1 MKIFLTGADGFI
13 GSHLAESLVKKGEE
27 VKALVQYNS
36 FNSWGWIDSFE
47 NELKKNI
54 DIFEGDIRD
63 SFSMKK
69 AMKGCDVVIH
79 LAALISIPYSYISPK
94 SYFDTNVNGTLNIL
108 EACLENDVN
117 RVLVTSTS
125 EVYGTAKFVPIDENH
140 PLQGQSPYSASKIAS
155 DQLAFSYFSSF
166 NLPITIVRPFNTFGP
181 RQSSRAI
188 IPTIITQIASG
199 KKELSLG
206 SLTPTRDFNYVK
218 DLVNGYEIIMKSNSG
233 HGEIINIGSG
243 YEISILDLVNLI
255 AELMNVK
262 ITITEQKDRIRP
274 DKSEVFRLLADNKK
288 VLSLYNWKPKI
299 LGKKGL
305 INGLNKTI
313 DWFTNKNNLSNY
325 KSNRYNI

>member
-125 EVYGTAKFVPIDENH
+125 EVYGTA
-140 PLQGQSPYSASKIAS
+140 
-155 DQLAFSYFSSF
+155 
-166 NLPITIVRPFNTFGP
+166 NLF
-181 RQSSRAI
+181 Q
-188 IPTIITQIASG
+188 
-199 KKELSLG
+199 
-206 SLTPTRDFNYVK
+206 
-218 DLVNGYEIIMKSNSG
+218 
-233 HGEIINIGSG
+233 
-243 YEISILDLVNLI
+243 
-255 AELMNVK
+255 
-262 ITITEQKDRIRP
+262 
-274 DKSEVFRLLADNKK
+274 
-288 VLSLYNWKPKI
+288 
-299 LGKKGL
+299 
-305 INGLNKTI
+305 
-313 DWFTNKNNLSNY
+313 
-325 KSNRYNI
+325 

>member
-13 GSHLAESLVKKGEE
+13 GSHLAEYLVKKGED

-63 SFSMKK
+63 PFAMKK
-69 AMKGCDVVIH
+69 AIKGCDVVIH

-108 EACLENDVN
+108 EACLENGIN

-125 EVYGTAKFVPIDENH
+125 EVYGTAKFVPIDESH
-140 PLQGQSPYSASKIAS
+140 PLQGQSPYSASKIAA
-155 DQLAFSYFSSF
+155 DQLAFSYFSSY

-199 KKELSLG
+199 KKELNLG

-218 DLVNGYEIIMKSNSG
+218 DLVNGYEIIMKSSSG
-233 HGEIINIGSG
+233 YGEVVNIGSG

-255 AELMNVK
+255 AELMDVK
-262 ITITEQKDRIRP
+262 IKITEHKDRIRP
-274 DKSEVFRLLADNKK
+274 KKSEVLDF
-288 VLSLYNWKPKI
+288 
-299 LGKKGL
+299 
-305 INGLNKTI
+305 
-313 DWFTNKNNLSNY
+313 
-325 KSNRYNI
+325 